1 MPEVAVAVLASAGG
15 GALAGG
21 LGLAVGT
28 LSYSFVSAIGAAAIS
43 AGLSSALGLSKKPK
57 MPKFSVEAQDRQ
69 QMIRS
74 AVATR
79 QIVYG
84 QCVTSGPIVFA
95 ASTGAE
101 NKFLHVVIPLAGHE
115 VEEIGDIWFGDEK
128 VGDLDAS
135 GNVITGRFKN
145 WMRVKKHLGTA
156 GQTVDAD
163 LESEV
168 TDWTVDHR
176 LRGIAYIYLRLK
188 WDKEQKAYPYGLENI
203 KALVKGKK
211 LYDPRTGLTAW
222 SDNWALC
229 VRDYLASEY
238 GLRATADEIEADALI
253 AAANLSDELVAT
265 PSGGTEKRYTCNGT
279 VDLGVAPIDALR
291 GLLTAGAGRLIY
303 SQGKYVLHG
312 GQYLTPTVTLDEDDL
327 RGPIV
332 VRPRVPRQQLFNRVR
347 GTYVD
352 PEKYWQPSDFMPI
365 GNGMYE
371 LQDGGEQI
379 TTDIELPYTT
389 SAYAAQR
396 LAKITLERARQGIT
410 VSMPCKLTAFGV
422 RAGDFVRLN
431 IAQLGWVGKVF
442 SVTTWRLSP
451 DGGVDLEL
459 KEEAASAYAWAS
471 GEATVVDPAPDTL
484 LPSLIQVP
492 PPSGLILDSGSD
504 QAIIGADGTVIPRIY
519 VQWTASPDGFVANTE
534 IQYKPIAATDYLNG
548 FLAFS
553 TQSAYIEPVQDD
565 TTYDVRIRAINV
577 AGVPSDWITGTIAA
591 TGKDTPPGDPSSLM
605 ATGVVGGIS
614 LAWTNAVD
622 RDLAGVE
629 VWESDTNDRSTAAQV
644 DTVAARAYD
653 RLGLTEG
660 VVRYYWIRSV
670 DRTGNLS
677 GWHPASDTAGVYATA
692 AGVGATI
699 DYEDIGGIKPPLNA
713 DNTGGALELGQTIT
727 SGGITFN
734 AGGAIKGG
742 QTAWNVGNGWF
753 LGYETGF
760 YRLSI
765 GDPGGSHLT
774 WDGSTLTI
782 AGDLVGVTGTFSGD
796 VDYQYIDGSILSF
809 QVFNY
814 ASHGTTAWVRFKEI
828 TIDRS
833 GSVRIDFDLSSTVS
847 GSQVQGRIYKNGAAF
862 GTLRSTTS
870 LSASNYSQTITV
882 ARGDRIAL
890 YLRSVSGAGA
900 ENTYL
905 RMYSG
910 NPSQPLQTYP

>member
-1 MPEVAVAVLASAGG
+1 MPEVLVAAAAGYG
-15 GALAGG
+15 G
-21 LGLAVGT
+21 
-28 LSYSFVSAIGAAAIS
+28 SAIAAGVTSLIGSQLIGSLVGAIATSAIS
-43 AGLSSALGLSKKPK
+43 AGLSSALGLNKKPK
-57 MPKFSVEAQDRQ
+57 APKFTVEAQDRQ

-79 QIVYG
+79 SIIYG
-84 QCVTSGPIVFA
+84 QSVVSGPIIYA
-95 ASTGAE
+95 TSTGAE

-115 VEEIGDIWFGDEK
+115 VEEISTVWFGDEE
-128 VGDLDAS
+128 VGDLDAN
-135 GNVITGRFKN
+135 GNVTSGRFSG
-145 WMRVKKHLGTA
+145 WMRVKKHLGAA
-156 GQTVDAD
+156 GQTVDTD
-163 LESEV
+163 LDSEV
-168 TDWTVDHR
+168 TDWTADHR

-188 WDKEQKAYPYGLENI
+188 WDKDQKAYPYGLENI

-291 GLLTAGAGRLIY
+291 GLLTAGAGKLIY

-484 LPSLIQVP
+484 LPSLIVVP

-577 AGVPSDWITGTIAA
+577 AGVPSDWVAGTIAA

-605 ATGVVGGIS
+605 ATGVVGGIR
-614 LAWTNAVD
+614 LVWTNAVD
-622 RDLAGVE
+622 RDLAGIE
-629 VWESDTNDRSTAAQV
+629 VWEADTNDRATAALV
-644 DTVAARAYD
+644 NTVAGRAYD

-660 VVRYYWIRSV
+660 VTRYYWIRSV

-677 GWHPASDTAGVYATA
+677 GWHPASATAGVYATA

-699 DYEDIGGIKPPLNA
+699 DYEDIGGTKPPVDA
-713 DNTGGALELGQTIT
+713 DNTGGALELGQTVT

-742 QTAWNVGNGWF
+742 MSAYMTGTGWY
-753 LGYETGF
+753 LGYDAGHYKF
-760 YRLSI
+760 AI
-765 GDPGGSHLT
+765 GNPAGSYLA
-774 WDGSTLTI
+774 WDGSTGILT
-782 AGDLVGVTGTFSGD
+782 VTGRLQGQLIQTQKSAATADLAVPTSWTTLSSVAITTQGSKVVIDVSAYEANGLVKFRVVRDSTVLLTWPVTGNLLGSNWVTHRIEDAPSNGAHTYYFQAIQGGSG
-796 VDYQYIDGSILSF
+796 
-809 QVFNY
+809 
-814 ASHGTTAWVRFKEI
+814 TA
-828 TIDRS
+828 TLQDRS
-833 GSVRIDFDLSSTVS
+833 IRVEDWR
-847 GSQVQGRIYKNGAAF
+847 
-862 GTLRSTTS
+862 
-870 LSASNYSQTITV
+870 
-882 ARGDRIAL
+882 
-890 YLRSVSGAGA
+890 
-900 ENTYL
+900 
-905 RMYSG
+905 
-910 NPSQPLQTYP
+910 

>member
-1 MPEVAVAVLASAGG
+1 MPEVLVAAAAGYG
-15 GALAGG
+15 G
-21 LGLAVGT
+21 
-28 LSYSFVSAIGAAAIS
+28 SAIAAGVTSLIGSQLIGSLVGAIATSAIS
-43 AGLSSALGLSKKPK
+43 AGLSSALGLNKKPK
-57 MPKFSVEAQDRQ
+57 APKFTVEAQDRQ

-79 QIVYG
+79 SIIYG
-84 QCVTSGPIVFA
+84 QSVVSGPIIYA
-95 ASTGAE
+95 TSTGTE

-115 VEEIGDIWFGDEK
+115 VEEISTVWFGDEE
-128 VGDLDAS
+128 VGDLDAN
-135 GNVITGRFKN
+135 GNVTSGRFSG

-156 GQTVDAD
+156 DQTVDTNLD
-163 LESEV
+163 SEV
-168 TDWTVDHR
+168 TDWTADHR

-188 WDKEQKAYPYGLENI
+188 WDKDQKAYPYGLENI

-211 LYDPRTGLTAW
+211 LYDPRIETTAW

-229 VRDYLASEY
+229 VRDYVLGDY
-238 GLRATADEIEADALI
+238 GLRATLDELDDDNFI

-279 VDLGVAPIDALR
+279 VDLGNTPMDVLR
-291 GLLTAGAGRLIY
+291 GMLTAGAGKLIY
-303 SQGKYVLHG
+303 SQGVYLLFG

-327 RGPIV
+327 RGPIT

-347 GTYVD
+347 GTYVSPD
-352 PEKYWQPSDFMPI
+352 NYWQPTDFMPV
-365 GNGMYE
+365 GNALYE
-371 LQDGGEQI
+371 TQDGGEQI
-379 TTDIELPYTT
+379 TEDIELPYTT
-389 SAYAAQR
+389 SSFAAQR

-410 VSMPCKLTAFGV
+410 VTMPCKLTAFKV
-422 RAGDFVRLN
+422 RAGDFIALN

-459 KEEAASAYAWAS
+459 KEEASTAYAWSA

-534 IQYKPIAATDYLNG
+534 IQYKPIAASDYLNG

-577 AGVPSDWITGTIAA
+577 AGVPSDWVSGTIAA

-605 ATGVVGGIS
+605 ATGVVGGIR
-614 LAWTNAVD
+614 LVWTNPVD

-629 VWESDTNDRSTAAQV
+629 VWESETNDRSAAVFV
-644 DTVAARAYD
+644 DTAAARAYD

-660 VVRYYWIRSV
+660 VTRYYWIRSV

-677 GWHPASDTAGVYATA
+677 GWHPASATAGVYATA

-699 DYEDIGGIKPPLNA
+699 DYEDIGGTKPPIDA

-753 LGYETGF
+753 IGYEDGF
-760 YRLSI
+760 YKFSI
-765 GDPGGSHLT
+765 GSPTGNRLTFDQGTGEIEIVGKVVGQLITSAQSYTAGFTSVTGSSYVT
-774 WDGSTLTI
+774 VQSASIVVDGSRVTVQVACFLGASPSRVRIRRGGTVLYTFP
-782 AGDLVGVTGTFSGD
+782 DTGTCASFSYGFSSSQWFTFAFEDKPPSGTYTYTVD
-796 VDYQYIDGSILSF
+796 VIPL
-809 QVFNY
+809 
-814 ASHGTTAWVRFKEI
+814 TP
-828 TIDRS
+828 
-833 GSVRIDFDLSSTVS
+833 
-847 GSQVQGRIYKNGAAF
+847 
-862 GTLRSTTS
+862 STTVC
-870 LSASNYSQTITV
+870 V
-882 ARGDRIAL
+882 ANRLVKVEAWR
-890 YLRSVSGAGA
+890 
-900 ENTYL
+900 
-905 RMYSG
+905 
-910 NPSQPLQTYP
+910 

>member
-1 MPEVAVAVLASAGG
+1 MPEVLVAAA
-15 GALAGG
+15 AG
-21 LGLAVGT
+21 LGG
-28 LSYSFVSAIGAAAIS
+28 SAIASGVTSLIGSQLLGSLVGAIATSAIS
-43 AGLSSALGLSKKPK
+43 AGLSSALGLNKKPK
-57 MPKFSVEAQDRQ
+57 APKFTVEAQDRQ

-79 QIVYG
+79 SIIYG
-84 QCVTSGPIVFA
+84 QSVVSGPIIYA
-95 ASTGAE
+95 TSTGDE

-115 VEEIGDIWFGDEK
+115 VEEISTVWFGDEE
-128 VGDLDAS
+128 VGDLDAN
-135 GNVITGRFKN
+135 GNVTSGRFSG
-145 WMRVKKHLGTA
+145 WMRVRKNLGA
-156 GQTVDAD
+156 PDQLAD
-163 LESEV
+163 SVLDSEV
-168 TDWTVDHR
+168 TDWTADHR

-188 WDKEQKAYPYGLENI
+188 WDKDQKAYPYGLENI

-211 LYDPRTGLTAW
+211 LYDPRTETTAW

-229 VRDYLASEY
+229 VRDYVLGDY
-238 GLRATADEIEADALI
+238 GLRATLDELDDDNFI

-279 VDLGVAPIDALR
+279 VDLGNTPMDVLR
-291 GLLTAGAGRLIY
+291 GMLTAGAGKLIY
-303 SQGKYVLHG
+303 SQGVYLLFG
-312 GQYLTPTVTLDEDDL
+312 GQYITPTVTLDEDDL
-327 RGPIV
+327 RGPIT

-352 PEKYWQPSDFMPI
+352 PEKYWQPSDFLPI
-365 GNGMYE
+365 GNSMYE

-389 SAYAAQR
+389 SSFAAQR

-410 VSMPCKLTAFGV
+410 VTMPCKLTAFKV
-422 RAGDFVRLN
+422 RAGDFIALN

-459 KEEAASAYAWAS
+459 KEEASTAYAWSA

-534 IQYKPIAATDYLNG
+534 IQYKPIAASDYRNG

-577 AGVPSDWITGTIAA
+577 AGVPSDWVAGTIAA
-591 TGKDTPPGDPSSLM
+591 TGKDTAPGDPSSLM
-605 ATGVVGGIS
+605 AVGVVGGIR
-614 LAWTNAVD
+614 LVWTNPVD
-622 RDLAGVE
+622 RDLAGAE
-629 VWESDTNDRSTAAQV
+629 VWESETNDRSAAVFV
-644 DTVAARAYD
+644 DTAAARAYD

-660 VVRYYWIRSV
+660 VTRYYWIRAV
-670 DRTGNLS
+670 DRTGNVG
-677 GWHPASDTAGVYATA
+677 GWHPSSDTAGVYATA

-699 DYEDIGGIKPPLNA
+699 DYEDIGGTKPPTDA

-742 QTAWNVGNGWF
+742 QTAFNVGTGWF
-753 LGYETGF
+753 LGYEGGHYKF
-760 YRLSI
+760 SI
-765 GDPGGSHLT
+765 GNPGGGAYLA
-774 WDGSTLTI
+774 WDGSTGTLTVTGRLQGQLIQTQKSSATSNLTI
-782 AGDLVGVTGTFSGD
+782 TTSWTVLQSVA
-796 VDYQYIDGSILSF
+796 I
-809 QVFNY
+809 
-814 ASHGTTAWVRFKEI
+814 TTAGTKAV
-828 TIDRS
+828 ID
-833 GSVRIDFDLSSTVS
+833 VS
-847 GSQVQGRIYKNGAAF
+847 AYESN
-862 GTLRSTTS
+862 GTLRFRIRRDSTVLTTWPVGNLIGSNWVTHRWEDNPPNGAHTYYFEAIQAATTGQIQDRS
-870 LSASNYSQTITV
+870 LRV
-882 ARGDRIAL
+882 EDWR
-890 YLRSVSGAGA
+890 
-900 ENTYL
+900 
-905 RMYSG
+905 
-910 NPSQPLQTYP
+910 

>member
-1 MPEVAVAVLASAGG
+1 MAEVLIAAGASLGG
-15 GALAGG
+15 
-21 LGLAVGT
+21 
-28 LSYSFVSAIGAAAIS
+28 SAIASGVTSLIGSQLLGSLVGAIATSAIS
-43 AGLSSALGLSKKPK
+43 AGLSSALGLNKKPK
-57 MPKFSVEAQDRQ
+57 APKFTVEAQDRQ

-79 QIVYG
+79 SVVYG
-84 QCVTSGPIVFA
+84 QSVVSGPIIYA
-95 ASTGAE
+95 TSTGTE
-101 NKFLHVVIPLAGHE
+101 NKFLHVVVPVASHE
-115 VEEIGDIWFGDEK
+115 IEEISTVWFGDEE
-128 VGDLDAS
+128 VGNLDPD
-135 GNVITGRFKN
+135 GNVISGRFSG
-145 WMRVKKHLGTA
+145 WMRIRKHLGA
-156 GQTVDAD
+156 ADQTVDTALD
-163 LESEV
+163 SEV
-168 TDWTVDHR
+168 TDWTADHR
-176 LRGIAYIYLRLK
+176 LRGIAYLYVRLK
-188 WDKEQKAYPYGLENI
+188 WDKDQKVYPYGLENI

-211 LYDPRTGLTAW
+211 LYDPRTETSAW

-229 VRDYLASEY
+229 VRDYVTADY
-238 GLRATADEIEADALI
+238 GLRATVDELDEDAFI
-253 AAANLSDELVAT
+253 TAANLSDELVAT

-279 VDLGVAPIDALR
+279 VDLGNTPIDVLR
-291 GLLTAGAGRLIY
+291 GMLTAGAGKLIY
-303 SQGKYVLHG
+303 SQGTYLLFG
-312 GQYLTPTVTLDEDDL
+312 GQYITPTVTLDEDDL
-327 RGPIV
+327 RGPIT
-332 VRPRVPRQQLFNRVR
+332 VRPRISRQQLFNRVR

-352 PEKYWQPSDFMPI
+352 PEKYWQPSDFLPI
-365 GNGMYE
+365 GNSMYE

-389 SAYAAQR
+389 SSFAAQR

-422 RAGDFVRLN
+422 RAGDFIRLN

-519 VQWTASPDGFVANTE
+519 VQWTASPDAFVANTE

-577 AGVPSDWITGTIAA
+577 AGVPSDWVAGTIAA

-605 ATGVVGGIS
+605 AAGVVGGIR
-614 LAWTNAVD
+614 LVWTNPVD

-629 VWESDTNDRSTAAQV
+629 VWEADTNDRSTAALV
-644 DTVAARAYD
+644 NTVAGRAYD

-660 VVRYYWIRSV
+660 VVRYYWIRAV

-699 DYEDIGGIKPPLNA
+699 DYEDIGGTKPPVDA
-713 DNTGGALELGQTIT
+713 DNTGGALELGQTVT

-742 QTAWNVGNGWF
+742 QTAFNVGTGWF
-753 LGYETGF
+753 LGYEGGHYKF
-760 YRLSI
+760 SI
-765 GDPGGSHLT
+765 GNPGGAYLA
-774 WDGSTLTI
+774 WDGSDGTLT
-782 AGDLVGVTGTFSGD
+782 VTGRLQGQLIQTQQSSATSNLSITTSWTVLRSVAITTQGTKAVVD
-796 VDYQYIDGSILSF
+796 VSAYES
-809 QVFNY
+809 N
-814 ASHGTTAWVRFKEI
+814 
-828 TIDRS
+828 
-833 GSVRIDFDLSSTVS
+833 
-847 GSQVQGRIYKNGAAF
+847 
-862 GTLRSTTS
+862 GTLRFRIRRDSTVLTTWPVGNLIGSNWVTHRWEDTPPNGAHTYYFEAIQASTTGQIQDRS
-870 LSASNYSQTITV
+870 LRV
-882 ARGDRIAL
+882 EDWR
-890 YLRSVSGAGA
+890 
-900 ENTYL
+900 
-905 RMYSG
+905 
-910 NPSQPLQTYP
+910 

>member
-1 MPEVAVAVLASAGG
+1 MAEVAVAVLASAGG

-21 LGLAVGT
+21 LGLVAGT

-43 AGLSSALGLSKKPK
+43 AGLSSALGLNKKPK
-57 MPKFSVEAQDRQ
+57 LPKFTVEAQDRQ

-79 QIVYG
+79 QVVYG
-84 QCVTSGPIVFA
+84 QCVTSGPIIYA
-95 ASTGAE
+95 TSTGAE
-101 NKFLHVVIPLAGHE
+101 NKFLHVVIPVAGHQ
-115 VEEIGDIWFGDEK
+115 VEEIGDVWFGDEK
-128 VGDLDAS
+128 VGDLDAD
-135 GNVITGRFKN
+135 GNVTSGRFKG
-145 WMRVKKHLGTA
+145 WMRVRKNLGA
-156 GQTVDAD
+156 PDQLAD
-163 LESEV
+163 SVLDSEV
-168 TDWTVDHR
+168 TDWTADHR
-176 LRGIAYIYLRLK
+176 LRGIAYLYLRLK

-203 KALVKGKK
+203 KALVKGKRV
-211 LYDPRTGLTAW
+211 YDPRTGLTAW

-229 VRDYLASEY
+229 VRDYVAGQH
-238 GLRATADEIEADALI
+238 GLRATADEIDADALI

-265 PSGGTEKRYTCNGT
+265 PDGGTERRYTCNGT

-291 GLLTAGAGRLIY
+291 GLLTAGAGKLIY
-303 SQGKYVLHG
+303 SQGKYVLYG

-365 GNGMYE
+365 TNGMYE

-422 RAGDFVRLN
+422 RAGDFIALN
-431 IAQLGWVGKVF
+431 IAQLGWAGKVF

-459 KEEAASAYAWAS
+459 KEETASAYAWAS

-534 IQYKPIAATDYLNG
+534 VQYKPIGAAEYLSG
-548 FLAFS
+548 FLAYS

-577 AGVPSDWITGTIAA
+577 AGVPSDWVAGTIAA

-605 ATGVVGGIS
+605 ATGMVGGIR
-614 LAWTNAVD
+614 LVWANAVD
-622 RDLAGVE
+622 RDLAGIE
-629 VWESDTNDRSTAAQV
+629 VWEADTNDRATAALV
-644 DTVAARAYD
+644 NTVAGRAYD

-660 VVRYYWIRSV
+660 VTRYYWIRSV

-677 GWHPASDTAGVYATA
+677 GWHPASATAGVYATA

-699 DYEDIGGIKPPLNA
+699 DYEDIGGTKPPANA

-753 LGYETGF
+753 IGYEDGF
-760 YRLSI
+760 YKFSI
-765 GDPGGSHLT
+765 GSPTGNRLTFDQGTGEIEIVGKVVGQLITSAQSYTAGFTSVTGSSYVT
-774 WDGSTLTI
+774 VQSASIVVDGSRVTVQVACFLGASPSRVRIRRGGTVLYTFP
-782 AGDLVGVTGTFSGD
+782 DTGTCASFSYGFSSSQWFTFAFEDKPPSGTYTYTVD
-796 VDYQYIDGSILSF
+796 VIPL
-809 QVFNY
+809 
-814 ASHGTTAWVRFKEI
+814 TP
-828 TIDRS
+828 
-833 GSVRIDFDLSSTVS
+833 
-847 GSQVQGRIYKNGAAF
+847 
-862 GTLRSTTS
+862 STTVC
-870 LSASNYSQTITV
+870 V
-882 ARGDRIAL
+882 ANRLVKVEAWR
-890 YLRSVSGAGA
+890 
-900 ENTYL
+900 
-905 RMYSG
+905 
-910 NPSQPLQTYP
+910 